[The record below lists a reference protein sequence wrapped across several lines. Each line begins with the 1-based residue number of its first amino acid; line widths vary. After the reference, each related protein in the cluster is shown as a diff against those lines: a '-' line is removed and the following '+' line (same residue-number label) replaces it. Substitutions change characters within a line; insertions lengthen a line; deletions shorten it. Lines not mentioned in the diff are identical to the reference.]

1 MTQVYSNQ
9 LMTQA
14 GSYFFEIVLDQTFQY
29 NNSDNLIVA
38 IVENTYG
45 NPLPSLASYRSAI
58 ANSRSILYT
67 DDDIEPNPSTPPT
80 GVVKNQVSSL
90 KLSYIDGPTIVV
102 NESLS
107 EFYTCAGNSDLQ
119 SLVVSAYQLTHDLNI
134 SAPTGYEIS
143 LNSSSGFGSSLSLSQ
158 NAGEVD
164 TTSIYVRLN
173 SSSSNGVSG
182 NLVFTSNG
190 AFTVNTPTGDG
201 IVGMDSIY
209 VSSSGSNSNYGTSIS
224 SPYANLA
231 YAISKVRCPSTVI
244 SVAAGTYADDL
255 LDISGVSNLSIEGN
269 GMGSTIFDQS
279 GSGDH
284 FLEIKGNSNNI
295 SISGMTIKDYDEN
308 NNGGALDITATGF
321 VILEDIHFNNNRTA
335 SSYDDGGAVYIS
347 SNSTVT
353 IDRCKFTNNSS
364 YNSSTS
370 NGSCIYSEGNLNL
383 YNTLFYDNT
392 CNYGNST
399 TYSGHVYL
407 RTESSGSQ
415 TSIINC
421 TFTENN
427 NGNPVL
433 YYDGASGKH
442 FQQNNLFF

>member
-1 MTQVYSNQ
+1 M
-9 LMTQA
+9 
-14 GSYFFEIVLDQTFQY
+14 I
-29 NNSDNLIVA
+29 
-38 IVENTYG
+38 
-45 NPLPSLASYRSAI
+45 
-58 ANSRSILYT
+58 
-67 DDDIEPNPSTPPT
+67 
-80 GVVKNQVSSL
+80 
-90 KLSYIDGPTIVV
+90 
-102 NESLS
+102 
-107 EFYTCAGNSDLQ
+107 
-119 SLVVSAYQLTHDLNI
+119 AYQLTHDLNI

-173 SSSSNGVSG
+173 SSSSNGISG

-190 AFTVNTPTGDG
+190 AFTVNIPTGDG
-201 IVGMDSIY
+201 IVGMDSLY

-224 SPYANLA
+224 TPYANLT
-231 YAISKVRCPSTVI
+231 YAVSKVRCPSTII
-244 SVAAGTYADDL
+244 SVAAGTYSDDL
-255 LDISGVSNLSIEGN
+255 LDISDVSNLSIEGN

-284 FLEIKGNSNNI
+284 FLEIKDNSNNI

-308 NNGGALDITATGF
+308 NNGGALDITATGS
-321 VILEDIHFNNNRTA
+321 VILEDIHFDNNRTT
-335 SSYDDGGAVYIS
+335 SYSDDGGAVYIS

-353 IDRCKFTNNSS
+353 FDRCKFTNNSS
-364 YNSSTS
+364 YNVSTS

-442 FQQNNLFF
+442 FQQNNLFFNNSSTYDVVERYANSDYPIMNNCFYESRTGDFNVGSESGNLISGSVEFFNPSSDDFTFYLILYALIVVMLAVFWQKISMVIVELLVFSWYWGLWISRF